1 MSEPSKPASDPGT
14 GEPASGVTRSWASS
28 GEQTLLG
35 VAPPIAL
42 PPLPQ
47 PAEPAPPAPPP
58 PQRPASSG
66 AIAATRMISVSDAA
80 PVTPP
85 AASPAPAALPA
96 PTASPVATA
105 SPAQAPTPPP
115 DEAPR
120 MVSVPPQALPQRP
133 ASIGGWQSAGP
144 AMTYQ
149 APSLIETLTSM
160 RSPLADAP
168 PNIID
173 PAATEPDATP
183 VFAEPAPAP
192 IAPIAPQASAP
203 AAQPEPQ
210 PQAVAVAGAAV
221 GGWQPVMH
229 TVPIPI
235 ARNNAP
241 PPLAPPP
248 TPPDKPE
255 TFVSTALSD
264 DYLRAARDVVRAE
277 RDAAR
282 ADAARP
288 VQPALAAPLPSG
300 DALGNAATLQ
310 FEAVPPV
317 RVPLAEQSS
326 TASLPISVNLDSMW
340 RPPSGPH
347 SATMPLGEQRTTFPS
362 WRVLVLVAISVLALI
377 AIAAAAFVAVRRF
390 GEARSSTSEL
400 RVQPSHRSE
409 PAASTGSAA
418 SGAVT
423 ASSDSSKSDG
433 ADSDSAD
440 EVELGARAAR
450 LVLLG
455 RHDDARP
462 LYAELARK
470 HPDAPAYAALER
482 ILQRARG
489 SER

>member
-1 MSEPSKPASDPGT
+1 MSEPSKPASDQGT
-14 GEPASGVTRSWASS
+14 GEPASGVARSWASS

-42 PPLPQ
+42 PPIAK
-47 PAEPAPPAPPP
+47 PAEPAPPAPPPP

-66 AIAATRMISVSDAA
+66 AIAATRVIAVSDAA
-80 PVTPP
+80 PLTPP
-85 AASPAPAALPA
+85 AASPA

-105 SPAQAPTPPP
+105 APARTPTP
-115 DEAPR
+115 DDAPR
-120 MVSVPPQALPQRP
+120 MVSVPPQPLPARP

-168 PNIID
+168 PNILD
-173 PAATEPDATP
+173 AAQTEPDATP
-183 VFAEPAPAP
+183 IFAAPTPISPEVSAAVAQQASSPAAQ
-192 IAPIAPQASAP
+192 QASAP
-203 AAQPEPQ
+203 VAQPEPQ
-210 PQAVAVAGAAV
+210 PQPAAIAGAAV

-241 PPLAPPP
+241 PPPAPPP
-248 TPPDKPE
+248 SPPEKPE
-255 TFVSTALSD
+255 TFASTALSD

-288 VQPALAAPLPSG
+288 AQPIALAPLPSG

-317 RVPLAEQSS
+317 RVPLSEQSS
-326 TASLPISVNLDSMW
+326 TTSLPISVNLDSMW
-340 RPPSGPH
+340 RPPQGPH
-347 SATMPLGEQRTTFPS
+347 SATLPLGEQRTTFPS
-362 WRVLVLVAISVLALI
+362 WRVLLLVAISVLALI

-390 GEARSSTSEL
+390 AEAQSSTSEL
-400 RVQPSHRSE
+400 RVQPSQHVA
-409 PAASTGSAA
+409 PAASAESKP
-418 SGAVT
+418 VT
-423 ASSDSSKSDG
+423 AGSDRSDS
-433 ADSDSAD
+433 D
-440 EVELGARAAR
+440 ELSARAAR

-462 LYAELARK
+462 LYAELARTN
-470 HPDAPAYAALER
+470 PEAPAYAALER
-482 ILQRARG
+482 ILARARG

>member
-1 MSEPSKPASDPGT
+1 MSEPSKPAGDQGA
-14 GEPASGVTRSWASS
+14 GEPASGVARSWASN

-42 PPLPQ
+42 PPLAK
-47 PAEPAPPAPPP
+47 PAEPAPPAQAPQ

-80 PVTPP
+80 PVAPP
-85 AASPAPAALPA
+85 AASPAPTP
-96 PTASPVATA
+96 SPVATA
-105 SPAQAPTPPP
+105 SPAQTLAHGRAFTSAAASASASAPEA
-115 DEAPR
+115 EAPR
-120 MVSVPPQALPQRP
+120 AISVPPQAPPQRP

-144 AMTYQ
+144 AMAYQ

-160 RSPLADAP
+160 RSPLADDP

-173 PAATEPDATP
+173 SAQTEPDATP
-183 VFAEPAPAP
+183 IFDPPPPAPVAR
-192 IAPIAPQASAP
+192 QASAP
-203 AAQPEPQ
+203 EPQ
-210 PQAVAVAGAAV
+210 PAGAVAGAAT

-235 ARNNAP
+235 ERKGSP
-241 PPLAPPP
+241 PPPEPQPAAPE
-248 TPPDKPE
+248 KPE
-255 TFVSTALSD
+255 AFASTALSD

-288 VQPALAAPLPSG
+288 APPPAFAAPVLPAG

-317 RVPLAEQSS
+317 RAPLSEQSP
-326 TASLPISVNLDSMW
+326 TASLPISVSMDSGW
-340 RPPSGPH
+340 RRPEGPH
-347 SATMPLGEQRTTFPS
+347 SATMPFDAQRATFPN
-362 WRVLVLVAISVLALI
+362 WRVLLLVAISVLALI

-390 GEARSSTSEL
+390 AEASSATSEL
-400 RVQPSHRSE
+400 RARQLPHVEQAR
-409 PAASTGSAA
+409 SAA
-418 SGAVT
+418 RAPVTSSGEG
-423 ASSDSSKSDG
+423 SNS
-433 ADSDSAD
+433 D

-455 RHDDARP
+455 RHDEARP

-470 HPDAPAYAALER
+470 NPDAPAYAALAR
-482 ILQRARG
+482 ILARARG
-489 SER
+489 VER